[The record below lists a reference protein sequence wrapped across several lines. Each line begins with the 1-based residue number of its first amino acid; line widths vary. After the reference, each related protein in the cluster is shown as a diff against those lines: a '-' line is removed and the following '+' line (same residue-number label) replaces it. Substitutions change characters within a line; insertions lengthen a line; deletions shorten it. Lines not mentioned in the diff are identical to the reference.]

1 MDILTIGISL
11 TYYMIMCA
19 VVIILTGKYWKIFLG
34 VWSIL
39 LLLLLIDL
47 QIPGVFVSCLGV
59 ITILM
64 PVIISI
70 LDKSKNNKK
79 MLYALGGLFIVLLIS
94 YLIASNELL
103 ESYEKYKITSAT
115 SKNVG
120 MGLMS
125 FYILAASAIGIV
137 IYTEISKV
145 FSK

>member
-1 MDILTIGISL
+1 MDILTIGILL

-34 VWSIL
+34 VWSIFFL
-39 LLLLLIDL
+39 LVVIGL
-47 QIPGVFVSCLGV
+47 QIPVIFVYCLTG

-64 PVIISI
+64 PVINSI
-70 LDKSKNNKK
+70 IDKSKNNKK

-94 YLIASNELL
+94 YLLASNELL

-125 FYILAASAIGIV
+125 FYILAASAIGFV